1 MNSTGI
7 LGFIGVALYF
17 VAILIFD
24 FLKVHPSPE
33 KCGSTACA
41 KTGMNYGLELIGIG
55 IVAFTLTAPMF
66 LFPANVASE
75 GFINFML
82 LAFSLISTGLVVY
95 GIWVWK
101 SYREVYKELLLQEA
115 IAKGV
120 EIGMKKAKEG

>member
-1 MNSTGI
+1 
-7 LGFIGVALYF
+7 
-17 VAILIFD
+17 
-24 FLKVHPSPE
+24 
-33 KCGSTACA
+33 
-41 KTGMNYGLELIGIG
+41 MNYGLELIGIG

-66 LFPANVASE
+66 LFPTNVASE